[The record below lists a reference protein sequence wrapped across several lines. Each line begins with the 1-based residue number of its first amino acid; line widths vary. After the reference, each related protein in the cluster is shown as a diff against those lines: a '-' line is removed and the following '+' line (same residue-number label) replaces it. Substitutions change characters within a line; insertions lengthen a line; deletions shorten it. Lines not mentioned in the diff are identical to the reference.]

1 MNIMKPKMSHK
12 ERQAIYK
19 EAVKRNKQAAD
30 QRRVESLRREV
41 VMRLIFIVGLLAS
54 IHSITIYNQTII
66 SPLFWLP
73 IIGLSI
79 ILVLISLTGANK
91 MAFGEK
97 LILGVSIGMLMTL
110 GFLFVNYHYAD
121 WDKHPEIRT
130 YKVVETGVYRYRRHG
145 RHSYWVQI
153 DLGDMKKDIRFTP
166 KEGYDERVLD
176 SRTVQ
181 LRLYPGR
188 FGYKVYKDKLA
199 Q

>member
-1 MNIMKPKMSHK
+1 MSHK
-12 ERQAIYK
+12 ERQAIYE
-19 EAVKRNKQAAD
+19 EAVKRNKQAKD
-30 QRRVESLRREV
+30 QRRVELSRRDG
-41 VMRLIFIVGLLAS
+41 VMSLIFIVGLLAS
-54 IHSITIYNQTII
+54 IHSITIHNQTII
-66 SPLFWLP
+66 SSLFWLP

-91 MAFGEK
+91 MAFWEK

-121 WDKHPEIRT
+121 WNKHPEIRT
-130 YKVVETGVYRYRRHG
+130 YKVVETGVYIGRYSKK
-145 RHSYWVQI
+145 SYRVQI
-153 DLGDMKKDIRFTP
+153 DLGDMKKNIRFTP

>member
-1 MNIMKPKMSHK
+1 MKPNMSHR
-12 ERQAIYK
+12 ERQAIYE

-30 QRRVESLRREV
+30 QRRVESLRRDG
-41 VMRLIFIVGLLAS
+41 VMSLIFIVGLLAS
-54 IHSITIYNQTII
+54 IHSITIHNQTII

-79 ILVLISLTGANK
+79 ILFLISLAGANK
-91 MAFGEK
+91 MAFWEK
-97 LILGVSIGMLMTL
+97 LILGVSFGMLMTL

-121 WDKHPEIRT
+121 WNKHPEIRT
-130 YKVVETGVYRYRRHG
+130 YKVVETDVDIVRVYSDKSYR
-145 RHSYWVQI
+145 VQI
-153 DLGDMKKDIRFTP
+153 DLGDMKKNIRFTP